1 MKTKQLKGV
10 LSTFKIKQ
18 ADNTVEALK
27 ELQEN
32 SIGFIA
38 VSSPC
43 SISFPSKI
51 AEKEPISEE
60 HLRQSYRILKRGR
73 FMALFVSHE
82 SDYEVKKLA
91 ERIGFQI
98 VKTIVRAYKVNN
110 VPAYESCIIL
120 GKPVKNKE
128 QNVFPTQFQSV
139 ANVQETKDTSYSN
152 TIYVNSGF
160 GANHNV
166 KPLSLVRRLIESL
179 LPKSN
184 NETVLDFFHGTGIA
198 ALACI
203 EAKNDCNYLGIEQD
217 NDKCEQ
223 SKTLIEEVIK
233 HENRK
238 IRLEVA
244 NMRKFFD
251 KRFTLHNGNCVE
263 ILKQYPDNF
272 FDSIV
277 CDPPYG
283 ISFLNLG
290 WDQGVPPVEIWKE
303 CLRVLKPGG
312 YLAAFADTT
321 TQDLMANN
329 IRKAG
334 FDIVDMLTWIC
345 SSTMHKGRDVSKDI
359 DKKLGK
365 EADRPI
371 VKTIKNKK
379 SVTKAYHRETT
390 LKPEYHVTTAAS
402 EEAKQYEGCST
413 GLKVA
418 CEPITLARKPFTGSF
433 ANNVLKHGTGVLNI
447 AACAIP
453 NHPELDKKR
462 STLRLPSNVIHDGSD
477 AVLEMLE
484 EKARFF
490 YCAKVTKEDRNSGLD
505 PELDKHLLNKH
516 PTVKPHELMKWLV
529 TLLNPVAGMK
539 TLDPFMGSGSTG
551 KAAMA
556 LEELNLH
563 FTGIELDPDFCEI
576 AEKRIVNMLN
586 KVNVDFETCISIPTS
601 SNAMAV
607 NKKNSISGSQIK
619 NSPPKFLAKPISI
632 KCIGNK
638 PSKFKGLESLVPTS
652 FDRYIEPLSQNGTLL
667 FTNFSEKRALINV
680 TSIELKA
687 FYDILKSN
695 SREDLIGYIKKAQN
709 ERNTVRNSNIMSTDF
724 HSLLEKFKNICSN
737 PTFVN
742 HLKNEINKWLRTK
755 EKERL
760 KTAILGALYY
770 SYRDLYNDTR
780 GTLGIDN
787 ISYWFIVNELAHNG
801 MVRYNKKGKFNVPY
815 GKSLDRKNLNNQI
828 DYLIQK
834 FKNNNFKNVSVSN
847 KDIPAFFT
855 KNNNFQK
862 SDFLFIFLPSYQRID
877 IELIKVYLQKS
888 PAKIMVIFEK
898 RKDIKNLFIQNSSEI
913 QISDSMIA
921 VTNYDIET
929 ETNYNLPP
937 VESVIF
943 GEAA

>member
-98 VKTIVRAYKVNN
+98 VKTIVRSYQVNN
-110 VPAYESCIIL
+110 FPAYESCIIL
-120 GKPVKNKE
+120 GKPVKNKV
-128 QNVFPTQFQSV
+128 QNVFPNQFHSV
-139 ANVQETKDTSYSN
+139 VNVQEIKDTSYSN

-184 NETVLDFFHGTGIA
+184 NETVLDFFHGTGIT

-223 SKTLIEEVIK
+223 SKKLIEEVIK

-244 NMRKFFD
+244 NMSKLFE

-263 ILKQYPDNF
+263 ILEQYPDNF

-334 FDIVDMLTWIC
+334 FDIVDMLSWIC

-379 SVTKAYHRETT
+379 SVTKAYHRETA
-390 LKPEYHVTTAAS
+390 LKPEYHVTAAAS

-418 CEPITLARKPFTGSF
+418 CEPITLARKPFTGGF

-462 STLRLPSNVIHDGSD
+462 DTLRLPSNVIHDGSD

-505 PELDKHLLNKH
+505 PELDKHLFNKH

-556 LEELNLH
+556 LKELNLH
-563 FTGIELDPDFCEI
+563 FTGIDLDPDFCEI
-576 AEKRIVNMLN
+576 AERRIVDMLTRVNDDIQSSPAEEIKVPRKRQSLKKANNSTQNTQSTTERITTTGNMKWFGGLGHFT
-586 KVNVDFETCISIPTS
+586 K
-601 SNAMAV
+601 
-607 NKKNSISGSQIK
+607 QIK
-619 NSPPKFLAKPISI
+619 
-632 KCIGNK
+632 
-638 PSKFKGLESLVPTS
+638 SLLPTR
-652 FDRYIEPLSQNGTLL
+652 FDRYIEPLSGSGSLL
-667 FTNFSEKRALINV
+667 FDLENKQGVINDPNREFVEFHELLQSSNSAKLINY
-680 TSIELKA
+680 IE
-687 FYDILKSN
+687 
-695 SREDLIGYIKKAQN
+695 RVQN
-709 ERNTVRNSNIMSTDF
+709 ERDRVNQSVLKSVSPK
-724 HSLLEKFKNICSN
+724 SLINQFKGICSN
-737 PTFVN
+737 PSFGKFLKQEIGKLKPNSN
-742 HLKNEINKWLRTK
+742 HADI
-755 EKERL
+755 
-760 KTAILGALYY
+760 KTSVHQALYY
-770 SYRDLYNDTR
+770 SYRESYNQKR
-780 GTLGIDN
+780 GSFCLEHIAT
-787 ISYWFIVNELAHNG
+787 WFVLRELAYSG
-801 MVRYNKKGKFNVPY
+801 MIRFNTKGIFNVPY
-815 GKSLDRKNLNNQI
+815 GKNFNGKNLINRLENIIQRANKGVYKKVTFSHLDIKHFFNQ
-828 DYLIQK
+828 
-834 FKNNNFKNVSVSN
+834 KNNLN
-847 KDIPAFFT
+847 
-855 KNNNFQK
+855 K
-862 SDFLFIFLPSYQRID
+862 SDFVFINGTANNAFEYSKILDLPQIRSAKTMLIVKSSPEIRSLYSQDFNIK
-877 IELIKVYLQKS
+877 ELSSKYL
-888 PAKIMVIFEK
+888 VI
-898 RKDIKNLFIQNSSEI
+898 
-913 QISDSMIA
+913 
-921 VTNYDIET
+921 TNYGHQD
-929 ETNYNLPP
+929 
-937 VESVIF
+937 ESINATQLSSHELK
-943 GEAA
+943 EAA